1 MLAIDIDR
9 LRLQEL
15 SGARLSLKVGAGEAV
30 ALVDD
35 DQHRVTPIIRRC
47 GGLDP
52 IDEGRVQIGTVD
64 VGRADRHTLQRM
76 RQDVGY
82 VSIGGGLFANTTLAA
97 NVALPLRYRGMAE
110 AEADAR
116 ARELLA
122 EAGLQQHA
130 DLRAAT
136 IASEL
141 QKLAAYV
148 RALALQPGVLLVE
161 DAAAHLHPHGR
172 RVVQQL
178 LTTLRARGAT
188 VLLAD
193 DDRELARHLT
203 DRVVELSSVLEAA

>member
-15 SGARLSLKVGAGEAV
+15 SGARLSLKIGAGEAV

-52 IDEGRVQIGTVD
+52 IDEGRVQIGDVD
-64 VGRADRHTLQRM
+64 VGRADRHALLRM
-76 RQDVGY
+76 RHDVGY

-97 NVALPLRYRGMAE
+97 NVALPLRYRGVDE
-110 AEADAR
+110 ADADAR
-116 ARELLA
+116 ARQLLA
-122 EAGLQQHA
+122 EAALHEYA
-130 DLRAAT
+130 DHRAAT
-136 IASEL
+136 IPAEL

-148 RALALQPGVLLVE
+148 RALALEPGVLLVE

-172 RVVQQL
+172 RVVLQL
-178 LTTLRARGAT
+178 LTALRARGAT

-193 DDRELARHLT
+193 DDRELAADLA